1 MEYMLPIQVKCV
13 WFLEKFFT
21 TLPSMVKKN
30 ENANETDAWNISH
43 TE

>member
-1 MEYMLPIQVKCV
+1 MEYVLPIQVNAYD
-13 WFLEKFFT
+13 FLKIFFT
-21 TLPSMVKKN
+21 TKHGEKN

>member
-13 WFLEKFFT
+13 WFLEIFFT
-21 TLPSMVKKN
+21 TKHGEKN